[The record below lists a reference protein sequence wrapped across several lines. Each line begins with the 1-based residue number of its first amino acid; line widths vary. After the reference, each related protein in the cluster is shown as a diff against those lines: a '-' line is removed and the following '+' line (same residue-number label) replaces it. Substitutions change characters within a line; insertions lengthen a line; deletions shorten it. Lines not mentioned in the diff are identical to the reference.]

1 MREICLISFNHLNY
15 AYEQLLVPRAGGGG
29 GGDWAG
35 GIQSPKEI
43 DPKRFLDGI
52 KGSRFAE
59 SIERNSN

>member
-15 AYEQLLVPRAGGGG
+15 AYEQLLVPRAGVGLVRREEFKAPSH
-29 GGDWAG
+29 DHT
-35 GIQSPKEI
+35 
-43 DPKRFLDGI
+43 RFLDGI